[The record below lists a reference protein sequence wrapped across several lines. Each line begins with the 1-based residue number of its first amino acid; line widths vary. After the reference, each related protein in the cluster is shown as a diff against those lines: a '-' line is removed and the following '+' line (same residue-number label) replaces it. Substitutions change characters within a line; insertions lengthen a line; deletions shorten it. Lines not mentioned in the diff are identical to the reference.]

1 MFSIELVSL
10 RCSLTNQKRHSV
22 FVDTINRSQSDLIL
36 FCGHSIMRE
45 DEVYS
50 LEHEITNKKG
60 TCVFEIKKINESNFV
75 KLEHGLFLITQGK
88 TKNLFTNQL
97 FSTHEEIDDNELLCE
112 RFVQELE
119 DRRFLVE
126 KNKSILIL
134 QCGELNILKN
144 LQNQDNQPVFRIPK
158 RKDLQVRFENIL
170 KKTNIVLNPIHTPM
184 GNQGKMHKRRE
195 YLSSENRYYFSASQN
210 GERKMDAAGLQY
222 AYHNGTK
229 LCENKKEVTHDYQ
242 IRYYEIE

>member
-1 MFSIELVSL
+1 MFNLELVSL
-10 RCSLTNQKRHSV
+10 RSSLKSQKRHSI
-22 FVDTINRSQSDLIL
+22 FVDTVNRSQSDLIV

-50 LEHEITNKKG
+50 LEQEITNKKIA
-60 TCVFEIKKINESNFV
+60 CVFEIKEINESKFV
-75 KLEHGLFLITQGK
+75 KLKHGLFLIKQGK
-88 TKNLFTNQL
+88 IKNLFTNQL
-97 FSTHEEIDDNELLCE
+97 FYSHEEIDDNEILCE
-112 RFVQELE
+112 RFIQELE
-119 DRRFLVE
+119 NRRFLVIN
-126 KNKSILIL
+126 NKSILIL
-134 QCGELNILKN
+134 QCGELNILRN
-144 LQNQDNQPVFRIPK
+144 LQSRDNQPIFRIPQ
-158 RKDLQVRFENIL
+158 REDLQMRFEKTL
-170 KKTNIVLNPIHTPM
+170 KKTNIVLNPIHTPL

-195 YLSSENRYYFSASQN
+195 FLSSENRYYFSASQN